1 MIKKLIYIF
10 IVTVAAAVFSLTI
23 TGCSNT
29 WQGLK
34 KDTKKAGKSVEKTY
48 KKTKKKI
55 VD

>member
-1 MIKKLIYIF
+1 MTKKIKCLF
-10 IVTVAAAVFSLTI
+10 IGTVAIAVFSFTI

-34 KDTKKAGKSVEKTY
+34 KDTKKAGKAVEKTY